1 MNQTSVKSP
10 SRPVTRQVGGS
21 STVDP
26 LTPPRLRFKRPSWGV
41 VRRNAGLVAAVLL
54 LVVMI
59 GAALWAPL
67 PYDPM
72 KPDGYNTLQPPSA
85 DHWFGTDGSGFDIF
99 SRTIVAAK
107 LDIPLALAGTLAA
120 VVVGVTLGL
129 FAGRKGW
136 FAEGLMR
143 GLDAVQAFPLLVL
156 AMVVVA
162 AGGPRTLSIVG
173 AIVLVEAPRFM
184 RIIRGESL
192 HLRESRFIEAAHSFG
207 AGTGR
212 ILFRHI
218 LPNVMPMV
226 FVQGALAAGSAIRV
240 IAALSFLG
248 IGIAPPE
255 ASWGAMVQLGTAGIV
270 SGQWW
275 IALFPGIAIFL
286 AIAAFNVIAD
296 RCESLVARDS

>member
-1 MNQTSVKSP
+1 MTPNTASARAGNP
-10 SRPVTRQVGGS
+10 SAIAGI
-21 STVDP
+21 DA
-26 LTPPRLRFKRPSWGV
+26 LTPPRRSFSRPSWRT

-54 LVVMI
+54 LVVMVA
-59 GAALWAPL
+59 AALWAPL
-67 PYDPM
+67 PHDPM
-72 KPDGYNTLQPPSA
+72 KPDGYNTLQAPSSE
-85 DHWFGTDGSGFDIF
+85 HWFGTDGSGFDIF

-107 LDIPLALAGTLAA
+107 LDIPLALAGTLVAI
-120 VVVGVTLGL
+120 VVGVSLGL
-129 FAGRKGW
+129 FAGRKGIL
-136 FAEGLMR
+136 AEGLMR
-143 GLDAVQAFPLLVL
+143 ALDAVQAFPLLVL

-162 AGGPRTLSIVG
+162 AGGPKFLSIIG
-173 AIVLVEAPRFM
+173 AIVIVEAPRFM
-184 RIIRGESL
+184 RLVRGDSL

-207 AGTGR
+207 ASTPR

-218 LPNVMPMV
+218 LPNVLPMV
-226 FVQGALAAGSAIRV
+226 LVQGALAAGSAIRV

-255 ASWGAMVQLGTAGIV
+255 ASWGAMVQVGTAGIV

-296 RCESLVARDS
+296 RCEALVGREA